1 MWGPFFVIVLLMLL
15 VALNVFCVAFPFY
28 IRSLNRPA
36 EQDRRASL
44 TVLLIGIV
52 LVVLV
57 ADWVVGGFLWL
68 VTRPDFA

>member
-15 VALNVFCVAFPFY
+15 LALNVFCVAFPFY
-28 IRSLNRPA
+28 IRRLNRPA
-36 EQDRRASL
+36 EQARRASL

-52 LVVLV
+52 LVVLL
-57 ADWVVGGFLWL
+57 ADWFVARGVWL

>member
-1 MWGPFFVIVLLMLL
+1 MWESFFVIILLMLL

-28 IRSLNRPA
+28 IRRLNRPT

-44 TVLLIGIV
+44 TILLIGIV
-52 LVVLV
+52 LVVLL
-57 ADWVVGGFLWL
+57 ADCFVGGFLWL